1 MKQDA
6 TGDSTSEGEGE
17 TASEEPAEEQAEIN
31 AIVVSDID
39 WILPDFFAIRN
50 SGGADFL
57 PATQNV
63 TFILNIIDALAGDE
77 RFLEIRKR
85 TRKHRTLAKI
95 DEATREYRM
104 TAQDDQDEFL
114 KEIESK
120 LQDAQTSFE
129 EKIAAVDKIEGLNR
143 NTREQRKEAV
153 RMREQARLQAD
164 IKELES
170 DRSRKVKQI
179 RHKMEQEVRGVQ
191 DRYKLYALLIPP
203 IPPLLVALYV
213 FFQRRKSEREGIAE
227 TRLR

>member
-1 MKQDA
+1 VIPLRKAKPQA
-6 TGDSTSEGEGE
+6 KGSPKRTSPRL
-17 TASEEPAEEQAEIN
+17 TRLL
-31 AIVVSDID
+31 D
-39 WILPDFFAIRN
+39 WVLPDFFAIRN

-95 DEATREYRM
+95 DQATQKYRK
-104 TAQDDQDEFL
+104 TEQEDQDEFL

-153 RMREQARLQAD
+153 RRLEQARLQAEIRAQSKRKTD
-164 IKELES
+164 TSQKGAGS
-170 DRSRKVKQI
+170 TRRPRSLQ
-179 RHKMEQEVRGVQ
+179 
-191 DRYKLYALLIPP
+191 ALCAAYPADSTAAGC
-203 IPPLLVALYV
+203 ALRIFSTTQV
-213 FFQRRKSEREGIAE
+213 G
-227 TRLR
+227 T